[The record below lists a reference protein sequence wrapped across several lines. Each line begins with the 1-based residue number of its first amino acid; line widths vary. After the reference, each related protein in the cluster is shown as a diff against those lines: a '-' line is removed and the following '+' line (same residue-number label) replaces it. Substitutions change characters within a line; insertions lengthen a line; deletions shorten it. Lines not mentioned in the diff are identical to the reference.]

1 MTSKKMQKPQLSHYL
16 LFAYRIA
23 ILYVLM
29 IITRIVF
36 YAFNADLFSDISFG
50 DFMTILRGGLKFD
63 TTAIIYLNIVFIA
76 MMMFTVIGAALTRK
90 SEENGMYFFIM
101 LVYIMSLFAIWG

>member
-1 MTSKKMQKPQLSHYL
+1 MQKPQLSHYL

-36 YAFNADLFSDISFG
+36 YAFNADLFADISFG
-50 DFMTILRGGLKFD
+50 DFLTISRGGLKFD

-76 MMMFTVIGAALTRK
+76 M
-90 SEENGMYFFIM
+90 N
-101 LVYIMSLFAIWG
+101 

>member
-1 MTSKKMQKPQLSHYL
+1 
-16 LFAYRIA
+16 
-23 ILYVLM
+23 M
-29 IITRIVF
+29 IFKTIT
-36 YAFNADLFSDISFG
+36 
-50 DFMTILRGGLKFD
+50 T
-63 TTAIIYLNIVFIA
+63 VFIA